1 MTVMCSG
8 CKVIMGRK
16 TGDGTLVS
24 HSICRKCWA
33 KLYPGM
39 PVFPEVEAEWRIY
52 EGPDEIKTV
61 V

>member
-1 MTVMCSG
+1 MMVQCSG
-8 CKVIMGRK
+8 CHVVMGRND
-16 TGDGTLVS
+16 GDETKAS

-39 PVFPEVEAEWRIY
+39 PVFPEVEAEWRTL
-52 EGPDEIKTV
+52 EGPDERKTV